1 MALFRK
7 KKASTLTRDRALS
20 FTPVRNNVV
29 SWKVLDSGFVQIEY
43 KLVLKPSLQ
52 SIFERF
58 GGADRE
64 APTRKLELDALGSQV
79 WIWIDGTRTT
89 AELIETFA
97 RSHKISNQEAEQ
109 SVTLFLRELG
119 RRGLIALG

>member
-1 MALFRK
+1 M
-7 KKASTLTRDRALS
+7 
-20 FTPVRNNVV
+20 
-29 SWKVLDSGFVQIEY
+29 VQIEY
-43 KLVLKPSLQ
+43 KLVLKPFLQ

-58 GGADRE
+58 GAAAHE

-79 WIWIDGTRTT
+79 WHWIDGSRTT
-89 AELIETFA
+89 ADLIETFA
-97 RSHKISNQEAEQ
+97 RHHKISTQEAEQ

>member
-1 MALFRK
+1 MGLFRK
-7 KKASTLTRDRALS
+7 KKVSTLTRDQALS

-29 SWKVLDSGFVQIEY
+29 SWKVLDSGLVQIEY
-43 KLVLKPSLQ
+43 KLVLKPFLQ
-52 SIFERF
+52 SIFKRF
-58 GGADRE
+58 GGAAQE

-79 WIWIDGTRTT
+79 WHWIDGSRTT